1 MKRSLAVVA
10 GLGIVA
16 ATFAYAYTSNNAPTA
31 KAAVKSTPVQAAA
44 GKVFLVESVTKR
56 VGNKAVDFVWKD
68 GGKNVS
74 FSEFTQG
81 KVVLLN
87 IWATWCGPCKRE
99 IPDLVEI
106 SKEMAPKGVLV
117 VGVSLDEVDNKLAL
131 VKGFVERANI
141 SYLNVIDNLQIAQE
155 YGGVRS
161 IPTTFIIDR
170 QGNVVQKIIGMQT
183 KEAFMAAINKA
194 MQGQ

>member
-1 MKRSLAVVA
+1 MKRSFAVVA

-31 KAAVKSTPVQAAA
+31 KAAVKSTPVQAA
-44 GKVFLVESVTKR
+44 GKVFLVESVSKR

-68 GGKNVS
+68 GGRNVS
-74 FSEFTQG
+74 FSEYTQG

-106 SKEMAPKGVLV
+106 SKEMASKGVLV

-131 VKGFVERANI
+131 VKGFVERASI
-141 SYLNVIDNLQIAQE
+141 PYLNVIDNLQIAQE

-194 MQGQ
+194 LQGQ

>member
-1 MKRSLAVVA
+1 
-10 GLGIVA
+10 
-16 ATFAYAYTSNNAPTA
+16 
-31 KAAVKSTPVQAAA
+31 
-44 GKVFLVESVTKR
+44 
-56 VGNKAVDFVWKD
+56 
-68 GGKNVS
+68 
-74 FSEFTQG
+74 
-81 KVVLLN
+81 
-87 IWATWCGPCKRE
+87 
-99 IPDLVEI
+99 
-106 SKEMAPKGVLV
+106 MAPKGVLV